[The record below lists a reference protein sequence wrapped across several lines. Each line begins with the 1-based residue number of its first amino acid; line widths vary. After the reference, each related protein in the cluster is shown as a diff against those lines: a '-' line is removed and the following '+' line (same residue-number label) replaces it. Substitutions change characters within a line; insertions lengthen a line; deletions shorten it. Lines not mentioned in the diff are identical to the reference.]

1 VRFLSKITVLDES
14 TINQIAAGEVIE
26 RPAAVVKEL
35 VENSIDAGA
44 SAVTVEIK
52 EGGISLI
59 RITDNGAGIEEDD
72 MPYVFLRHSTS
83 KIKKAEDLLKV
94 SSLGFRGEA
103 LSSIAAIAQVELVT
117 KTSEAFTGMRYL
129 IDGGKEKSLD
139 HIGCPNG
146 TTFIIRNLFYNTPAR
161 RKFLKS
167 ATTEAG
173 YISDLME
180 RLALSH
186 PDVSFKFI
194 VNGQIKLHTSGN
206 HNQKDVIYHIY
217 GRDIT
222 GNLLSLYGEG
232 NQIKI
237 EGFIAKPIV
246 SRGNRNY
253 ENYFINGRYVKSGLI
268 NKAIEEAYRPYIML
282 HRYPF
287 TSLLIN
293 IDSDLID
300 VNVHP
305 AKLEIRF
312 KNGEELYQLIYQ
324 TIKSTLEG
332 KELIPEVKLTE
343 DKVEHKKEEQ
353 KVPEPFETK
362 RRQENYQNKW
372 TTRYESSHNDS
383 NRYLVANNEE
393 IKETEI
399 GQLNRIIEDAPNLL
413 KNGAAKEL
421 KSRISDPSYT
431 GISETIN
438 NGLGIQGNENIENS
452 KDPLD
457 EQAYKISD
465 EINNSLKETDE
476 LQHEQSQYNDDSL
489 ENNNGNNQGSN
500 LEINQKNNI
509 RNNQENTLDN
519 NIGDN
524 LKNNLENNLVKE
536 DSSYFAR
543 EVMYAYGQAEQL
555 SFISEEAIKEHKII
569 GQIFKTYWIVE
580 YGDKMF
586 LIDQHAAHEKVLY
599 EKIMISLKGKE
610 FFSQQLLPPIILS
623 LSLREEEALHKH
635 MDYLHKLGFEFE
647 EFGGKEYAV
656 RAVPG
661 NLYGLVQ
668 YEILIEL
675 IDSLVE
681 EVYNDTPEIVLEK
694 IASMSCKAA
703 VKGNQ
708 RLSYD
713 EARALIEQLLTLENP
728 YNCPHGRPVIVSMS
742 KYELEK
748 KFKRIL

>member
-1 VRFLSKITVLDES
+1 MSKITVLDES

-52 EGGISLI
+52 DGGISLI
-59 RITDNGAGIEEDD
+59 RITDNGAGIEEED

-83 KIKKAEDLLKV
+83 KIKTAEDLLKV

-117 KTSEAFTGMRYL
+117 KTSEAFTGIRYL
-129 IDGGKEKSLD
+129 IDGGNEKGLE

-146 TTFIIRNLFYNTPAR
+146 TTFIVRNLFFNTPAR
-161 RKFLKS
+161 RKFLKTP
-167 ATTEAG
+167 TTEAG

-186 PDVSFKFI
+186 SDVSFKFI

-206 HNQKDVIYHIY
+206 HNQKDVIYHIF

-222 GNLLSLYGEG
+222 GNLLNVYGED

-287 TSLLIN
+287 TSLQIS
-293 IDSDLID
+293 IDNELID

-312 KNGEELYQLIYQ
+312 KNGEELYQLIYR

-332 KELIPEVKLTE
+332 KELIPEVKLTQE
-343 DKVEHKKEEQ
+343 KETSQKEEQ
-353 KVPEPFETK
+353 KIPEPFEIK
-362 RRQENYQNKW
+362 RRQE
-372 TTRYESSHNDS
+372 SVL
-383 NRYLVANNEE
+383 NRRILSQEPLKYSQEDYSR

-399 GQLNRIIEDAPNLL
+399 GQLKGMIEEAPKLL
-413 KNGAAKEL
+413 KSGILKDTEEKTHDTDTLNLTAYEL
-421 KSRISDPSYT
+421 NHTLSRNKQVQDSQSQDSNLSLANLNKDNNTDNSIVNAQVQEEESYRA
-431 GISETIN
+431 EA
-438 NGLGIQGNENIENS
+438 
-452 KDPLD
+452 
-457 EQAYKISD
+457 AYKD
-465 EINNSLKETDE
+465 YEK
-476 LQHEQSQYNDDSL
+476 
-489 ENNNGNNQGSN
+489 
-500 LEINQKNNI
+500 
-509 RNNQENTLDN
+509 
-519 NIGDN
+519 
-524 LKNNLENNLVKE
+524 
-536 DSSYFAR
+536 
-543 EVMYAYGQAEQL
+543 AEQL
-555 SFISEEAIKEHKII
+555 SFISEEAMKEHKII
-569 GQIFKTYWIVE
+569 GQVFKTYWIVE

-599 EKIMISLKGKE
+599 EKIMASLREKE
-610 FFSQQLLPPIILS
+610 VYSQQLLPPIILS
-623 LSLREEEALHKH
+623 LSIREEEALLKNK
-635 MDYLHKLGFEFE
+635 DYLHKLGFEFE

-656 RAVPG
+656 RGVPQ

-675 IDSLVE
+675 IDALVD
-681 EVYNDTPEIVLEK
+681 EVYNDTPEIILEK

-713 EARALIEQLLTLENP
+713 EAKTLIEQLLTLENP
-728 YNCPHGRPVIVSMS
+728 YNCPHGRPVIISMS

>member
-1 VRFLSKITVLDES
+1 MSKITVLDES

-52 EGGISLI
+52 EGGIRFI
-59 RITDNGAGIEEDD
+59 RITDNGSGIEEED

-83 KIKKAEDLLKV
+83 KIKYAKDLLHV
-94 SSLGFRGEA
+94 TSLGFRGEA
-103 LSSIAAIAQVELVT
+103 LSSVAAIAQVELVT
-117 KTSEAFTGMRYL
+117 KTSDAFTGIRYL
-129 IDGGKEKSLD
+129 IEGGQEKSLE

-186 PDVSFKFI
+186 PEVSFKFI

-206 HNQKDVIYHIY
+206 HNQKDVIYHVY

-222 GNLLSLYGEG
+222 GNLVPVSGESG
-232 NQIKI
+232 QVKI

-253 ENYFINGRYVKSGLI
+253 ENYFINGRYIKSGLI

-287 TSLLIN
+287 TSLLIT
-293 IDSDLID
+293 IDVDLID

-312 KNGEELYQLIYQ
+312 NNSEELYQLIYK

-332 KELIPEVKLTE
+332 KELIPEVKLSE
-343 DKVEHKKEEQ
+343 DKEEQ
-353 KVPEPFETK
+353 KNVVQKIPEPFEIK
-362 RRQENYQNKW
+362 RREESLRKTWTPITVENKNQN
-372 TTRYESSHNDS
+372 HLDS
-383 NRYLVANNEE
+383 EMINT
-393 IKETEI
+393 TEI
-399 GQLNRIIEDAPNLL
+399 GQLSKIIDEAPDYL
-413 KNGAAKEL
+413 KNGTMKEWKVATEATEKVFL
-421 KSRISDPSYT
+421 EGHMKSVEHSVKT
-431 GISETIN
+431 ETEDVQNVNNPTLVHEEENYHIN
-438 NGLGIQGNENIENS
+438 L
-452 KDPLD
+452 
-457 EQAYKISD
+457 A
-465 EINNSLKETDE
+465 
-476 LQHEQSQYNDDSL
+476 
-489 ENNNGNNQGSN
+489 NQN
-500 LEINQKNNI
+500 MV
-509 RNNQENTLDN
+509 R
-519 NIGDN
+519 
-524 LKNNLENNLVKE
+524 
-536 DSSYFAR
+536 
-543 EVMYAYGQAEQL
+543 AEQMT
-555 SFISEEAIKEHKII
+555 FISAEAMKEHSII
-569 GQIFKTYWIVE
+569 GQVFKTYWIVQF
-580 YGDKMF
+580 GDKMF

-599 EKIMISLKGKE
+599 EKIMTSLREKE

-623 LSLREEEALHKH
+623 LSIREEEALIKH
-635 MDYLHKLGFEFE
+635 MDYLHKLGFEIE

-668 YEILIEL
+668 YEILIEF

-681 EVYNDTPEIVLEK
+681 EIYNDTPEIILEK

-708 RLSYD
+708 KLSYE
-713 EARALIEQLLTLENP
+713 EAKILIEQLLTLDNS

-742 KYELEK
+742 KYEIEK
-748 KFKRIL
+748 KFKRIV

>member
-1 VRFLSKITVLDES
+1 MSKITVLDES

-103 LSSIAAIAQVELVT
+103 LSSIAAISQVELVT
-117 KTSEAFTGMRYL
+117 KTSDAFTGMRYL
-129 IDGGKEKSLD
+129 IDGGNEKSLE

-167 ATTEAG
+167 PATEAG

-206 HNQKDVIYHIY
+206 HNQKDVIYHVY

-222 GNLLSLYGEG
+222 GNLLSVYGET
-232 NQIKI
+232 NQVKI

-293 IDSDLID
+293 IDSKLID

-324 TIKSTLEG
+324 TIKRTLEG

-343 DKVEHKKEEQ
+343 EKENLKKEEQ

-362 RRQENYQNKW
+362 RRQENYQNNW
-372 TTRYESSHNDS
+372 TAHKEPFRNSIA
-383 NRYLVANNEE
+383 VNEE
-393 IKETEI
+393 IKATEI
-399 GQLNRIIEDAPNLL
+399 GQLNRIIEEAPNLL
-413 KNGAAKEL
+413 KNGALEGLREKVSNSNDKLEEQSTPDLDESSEEL
-421 KSRISDPSYT
+421 ILKIDNSANETT
-431 GISETIN
+431 GIIHDS
-438 NGLGIQGNENIENS
+438 GQNI
-452 KDPLD
+452 
-457 EQAYKISD
+457 A
-465 EINNSLKETDE
+465 
-476 LQHEQSQYNDDSL
+476 DSPV
-489 ENNNGNNQGSN
+489 E
-500 LEINQKNNI
+500 
-509 RNNQENTLDN
+509 NNQEKSLN
-519 NIGDN
+519 NN
-524 LKNNLENNLVKE
+524 RAENLVKE
-536 DSSYFAR
+536 EETYSVQNGNYD
-543 EVMYAYGQAEQL
+543 YGQAEQI
-555 SFISEEAIKEHKII
+555 SFISEEAAKDHKII
-569 GQIFKTYWIVE
+569 GQVFKTYWIVE

-599 EKIMISLKGKE
+599 EKIMISLRNKE

-623 LSLREEEALHKH
+623 LSLREEEALHKN
-635 MDYLHKLGFEFE
+635 MGYLYKLGFEIE

-681 EVYNDTPEIVLEK
+681 EVYNDTPEIILEK

-713 EARALIEQLLTLENP
+713 EARTLIEQLLTLENP

-742 KYELEK
+742 KYEMEK

>member
-1 VRFLSKITVLDES
+1 MSKITVLDES

-103 LSSIAAIAQVELVT
+103 LSSIAAISQVELVT
-117 KTSEAFTGMRYL
+117 KTSDAFTGMRYL
-129 IDGGKEKSLD
+129 IDGGNEKSLE

-167 ATTEAG
+167 PATEAG

-206 HNQKDVIYHIY
+206 HNQKDVIYHVY

-222 GNLLSLYGEG
+222 GNLLSVYGET
-232 NQIKI
+232 NQVKI

-293 IDSDLID
+293 IDSKLID

-324 TIKSTLEG
+324 TIKRTLEG

-343 DKVEHKKEEQ
+343 EKENLKKEEQ

-362 RRQENYQNKW
+362 RRQENYQNNW
-372 TTRYESSHNDS
+372 TAHKEPFRNSIA
-383 NRYLVANNEE
+383 VNEE
-393 IKETEI
+393 IKATEI
-399 GQLNRIIEDAPNLL
+399 GQLNRIIEEAPNLL
-413 KNGAAKEL
+413 KNGALEGLREKVSNSNDKLEEQSTPDLDESSEEL
-421 KSRISDPSYT
+421 ILKIDNSANETT
-431 GISETIN
+431 GIIHDS
-438 NGLGIQGNENIENS
+438 GQNI
-452 KDPLD
+452 
-457 EQAYKISD
+457 A
-465 EINNSLKETDE
+465 
-476 LQHEQSQYNDDSL
+476 DSPV
-489 ENNNGNNQGSN
+489 E
-500 LEINQKNNI
+500 
-509 RNNQENTLDN
+509 NNQEKSLN
-519 NIGDN
+519 NN
-524 LKNNLENNLVKE
+524 RAENLVKE
-536 DSSYFAR
+536 EETYSVQNGNYD
-543 EVMYAYGQAEQL
+543 YGQAEQI
-555 SFISEEAIKEHKII
+555 SFISEEAAKDHKII
-569 GQIFKTYWIVE
+569 GQVFKTYWIVE

-599 EKIMISLKGKE
+599 EKIMLSLRNKE

-623 LSLREEEALHKH
+623 LSLREEEALHKN
-635 MDYLHKLGFEFE
+635 MGYLNKLGFEIE

-681 EVYNDTPEIVLEK
+681 EVYNDTPEIILEK

-713 EARALIEQLLTLENP
+713 EARTLIEQLLTLENP

-742 KYELEK
+742 KYEMEK